1 MKKLQVKSE
10 AQVDSSLW
18 YIIIGDAKIFH
29 GDKITAQIQR
39 GSDDEEEMVEITD
52 AKLCINKVDLEDRA
66 FRAWICHDD
75 SDWNGCTEAN
85 DKFEYEHSWVFDV
98 DKDGNITSDDTEY
111 VLPAHKRSSVI
122 IGDVEYHEGCLVQAT
137 LGSGSSKRHVVVGRI
152 NILNITPTTTEFVIC
167 QDIRAGSEKF
177 SMPPIS
183 GVKHMYGFKHSWSVI
198 AKNNKTIGTTDTKDF
213 KLVYTADYMA
223 FISGASNDKPIPVTA
238 DSDVDDDPM
247 PEDWTPSEKDLIFL
261 R

>member
-10 AQVDSSLW
+10 AQIDSSLW
-18 YIIIGDAKIFH
+18 YIIVGDAKIFH
-29 GDKITAQIQR
+29 GDKITVQLQR
-39 GSDDEEEMVEITD
+39 DGGDDEGEWIEITD

-85 DKFEYEHSWVFDV
+85 EKFEYEYSWVFTV

-111 VLPAHKRSSVI
+111 VLPAHRRSSVVI
-122 IGDVEYHEGCLVQAT
+122 NDVEYDEGCLVQAII
-137 LGSGSSKRHVVVGRI
+137 GGGSSRRHVVAGRI
-152 NILNITPTTTEFVIC
+152 NFVNITATSTEFVIC
-167 QDIRAGSEKF
+167 QDVRGGSDNF

-183 GVKHMYGFKHSWSVI
+183 DVKHMYGFKHSWSVI
-198 AKNNKTIGTTDTKDF
+198 VKDNKIATNDTKDL
-213 KLVYTADYMA
+213 KLIYTADYMA
-223 FISGASNDKPIPVTA
+223 FISGASNDKPAPVAA
-238 DSDVDDDPM
+238 DPDVDDDPM